1 MADNDNASLLAHLA
15 FKFTKQTT
23 ETLATEA
30 LCYILS
36 QSTACRGALRETMRT
51 GGAEVGLIEN
61 FETEVK
67 GEKDERL
74 DLVGFDEHGF
84 ERVLIEAKFWAGL
97 TDNQPNTYLERL
109 QRDGK
114 PAVLLFVAPEAR
126 LESLWTE
133 VLRRADEKFNLGADT
148 VAEGI
153 RSAIVDGSERRLM
166 LTSWRALL
174 GGMSSRV
181 GVDGDS
187 SAERDILQLN
197 ALCERQDSEAFLPLR
212 PEEFGPAFPR
222 RMLNLQKLVD
232 DATERAREEGF
243 VDTTGLKVTPQAYGY
258 GRYLRVGGAD
268 SAWAQA
274 WFGVHYKLWARDE
287 ETPLWLYFV
296 NSLDKGSPDLSKEDI
311 FDKFGYDREDFVLPT
326 GLEYEAVL
334 DSVVE
339 QLHDIAED
347 IGRSEQ

>member
-1 MADNDNASLLAHLA
+1 MAANDNSSLLAHLA
-15 FKFTKQTT
+15 GKFTNQT

-36 QSTACRGALRETMRT
+36 QSAVCREALRETLRT
-51 GGAEVGLIEN
+51 GGADVGPLED

-67 GEKDERL
+67 GEKGERL
-74 DLVGFDEHGF
+74 DLVGFDEHGS

-97 TDNQPNTYLERL
+97 TDNQPNTYLNRL
-109 QRDGK
+109 PTDGE

-126 LESLWTE
+126 LESLWPE
-133 VLRRADEKFNLGADT
+133 VLRRTDERFTLGADT
-148 VAEGI
+148 GAEGI
-153 RSAIVDGSERRLM
+153 RSAIVNGSERRLM

-174 GGMSSRV
+174 GGMSSRAV
-181 GVDGDS
+181 VADDW

-212 PEEFGPAFPR
+212 PDEFGPAFPR
-222 RMLNLQKLVD
+222 RMLNLRRLVD
-232 DATERAREEGF
+232 DATDRAREVGF
-243 VDTTGLKVTPQAYGY
+243 VDTTGLKVTPQDHGY
-258 GRYLRVGGAD
+258 GRYLRVGGKD

-274 WFGVHYKLWARDE
+274 WFGVHFELWAQE
-287 ETPLWLYFV
+287 VETPLWLQF
-296 NSLDKGSPDLSKEDI
+296 NGLDMSLEDI
-311 FDKFGYDREDFVLPT
+311 RERLGSDDFDFELPT
-326 GLEYEAVL
+326 GVEYDAVL

-339 QLHDIAED
+339 QLRGIAED